1 MPALRRRGL
10 FSASLVSAGLV
21 SASLVLALG
30 RAALA
35 QAPSGTGL
43 EFPSRPL
50 RLVAGFPPGS
60 AADLAARLVAPGMS
74 AALGQTVV
82 VENRPGA
89 GSNIAAE
96 GVARAAPDGYAI
108 LFGSVAN
115 TINASLQRDLSFDF
129 VRDFAPVAP
138 LVTVPNLLVVHPSV
152 EARTVGALIT
162 LAREKPGGLFFG
174 SSGVGTAP
182 HLSGEMLNLMAG
194 IRMTHVPYP
203 GSAQAVTDLLAGRV
217 SVMFSP
223 ASTVLAAVR
232 EGRLRALASTGAART
247 AAAPDLPTMEEAGL
261 PGFESAVWFGLYVP
275 AATPPPVIARLVDAA
290 RTAMAAPATQAQL
303 AAQGF
308 DLLEGGP
315 DALGRL
321 TAAETAK
328 WARVVEASGARAN

>member
-1 MPALRRRGL
+1 MRALSRRALLVAGCLPPAQ
-10 FSASLVSAGLV
+10 
-21 SASLVLALG
+21 
-30 RAALA
+30 ALA
-35 QAPSGTGL
+35 QSPSGG
-43 EFPSRPL
+43 EFPARPL
-50 RLVAGFPPGS
+50 RLLLGFPPGS
-60 AADLAARLVAPGMS
+60 AADLAARLVAPGMGT
-74 AALGQTVV
+74 ALGQAMV

-96 GVARAAPDGYAI
+96 AVTRAAADGHTV
-108 LFGSVAN
+108 LLGSVAN
-115 TINASLQRDLSFDF
+115 TINASLQKDLSFDF
-129 VRDFAPVAP
+129 ARDLAPVAP

-152 EARTVGALIT
+152 EARDVAGLVA

-174 SSGVGTAP
+174 SSGIGTAP

-223 ASTVLAAVR
+223 ASTVLAHVR

-247 AAAPDLPTMEEAGL
+247 AAAADLPTMEEAGL
-261 PGFESAVWFGLYVP
+261 AGFQSAVWFGLYAP
-275 AATPPPVIARLVDAA
+275 AATPPAAIARLAEAA
-290 RTAMAAPATQAQL
+290 RAALAAPATRAAL
-303 AAQGF
+303 VAQGF

-315 DALGRL
+315 DALARL

>member
-1 MPALRRRGL
+1 MSALRRRGL
-10 FSASLVSAGLV
+10 A
-21 SASLVLALG
+21 
-30 RAALA
+30 AALMAAPAFCRPAGA
-35 QAPSGTGL
+35 QPSPAP

-60 AADLAARLVAPGMS
+60 AADLAARLVAPGLS

-96 GVARAAPDGYAI
+96 GVARATPDGHSI

-115 TINASLQRDLSFDF
+115 TINASLQRDLPFDF
-129 VRDFAPVAP
+129 ARDFAPVAP

-152 EARTVGALIT
+152 EARSLAALVA
-162 LAREKPGGLFFG
+162 LAKEKPGGLFFG
-174 SSGVGTAP
+174 SSGIGTAP

-203 GSAQAVTDLLAGRV
+203 GSAQAVTDLIAGRV

-223 ASTVLAAVR
+223 ASTVLGAVR
-232 EGRLRALASTGAART
+232 EGRLVALASTGGART
-247 AAAPDLPTMEEAGL
+247 GAAPDLPTMEEAGL

-275 AATPPPVIARLVDAA
+275 AATPRPVIARLAA
-290 RTAMAAPATQAQL
+290 AAQAAMAAPATRAAL

-315 DALGRL
+315 EALARL
-321 TAAETAK
+321 TAAETGK
-328 WARVVEASGARAN
+328 WARVVDASGARGN